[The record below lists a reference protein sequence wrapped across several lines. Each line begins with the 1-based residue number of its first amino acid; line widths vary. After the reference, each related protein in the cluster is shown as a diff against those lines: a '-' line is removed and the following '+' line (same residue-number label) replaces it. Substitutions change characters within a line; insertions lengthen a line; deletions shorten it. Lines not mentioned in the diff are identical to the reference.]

1 MSPETI
7 DRMSAA
13 TKARWQD
20 PEYRK
25 RVLASRAKVWAD
37 PMKRAAMLLNR
48 GGSRKPHSEA
58 TKARMREKA
67 LLRCADPA
75 YRAKLVE
82 WAKSQWTP
90 ERREAQRAA
99 LNAGH
104 TRKKAAKIKAPE
116 PVDPKI
122 QARAK
127 RNADKAQAY
136 LRDKGFK

>member
-1 MSPETI
+1 MSPETL

-13 TKARWQD
+13 SKAKWAD
-20 PEYRK
+20 PEFRK
-25 RVLASRAKVWAD
+25 RMMASRAKVWAD
-37 PMKRAAMLLNR
+37 PERRKVLILNLKGHR
-48 GGSRKPHSEA
+48 QPHTEA

-67 LLRCADPA
+67 LLRCQNPE